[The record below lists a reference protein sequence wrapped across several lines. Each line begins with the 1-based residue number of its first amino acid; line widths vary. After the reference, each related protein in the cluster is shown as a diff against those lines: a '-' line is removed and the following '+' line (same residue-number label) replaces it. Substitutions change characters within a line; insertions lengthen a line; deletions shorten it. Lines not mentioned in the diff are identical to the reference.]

1 MIRNLGEV
9 GLLLQKIMRR
19 LTSNQDLL
27 KLLYYTEKDPLGR
40 PDLTEDQ
47 IQNEIFDK
55 LVKIVP
61 RLDPT
66 ETARSII
73 SMRVVHGHR
82 LLTNKEFQNIEI
94 AIEIFVPLTQWK
106 IKDTNLRPFA
116 IMGEIQK
123 SLNGKVIDGLGRLES
138 GDFDINFLTDEM
150 SCYEMTFDLT
160 AYD

>member
-1 MIRNLGEV
+1 MVRNLGEL
-9 GLLLQKIMRR
+9 GLLLQKVVIR
-19 LTSNQDLL
+19 LMANQNLL
-27 KLLYYTEKDPLGR
+27 KLLYYSDKDPFNC
-40 PDLTEDQ
+40 PDLTDEQ
-47 IQNEIFDK
+47 IENEIFDK

-61 RLDPT
+61 RLGPT
-66 ETARSII
+66 ETAQSFLSI
-73 SMRVVHGHR
+73 RVTHGRR
-82 LLTNKEFQNIEI
+82 LLANKEFQNIEL

-106 IKDTNLRPFA
+106 IKDTNLRPFS
-116 IMGEIQK
+116 IMGEVQK